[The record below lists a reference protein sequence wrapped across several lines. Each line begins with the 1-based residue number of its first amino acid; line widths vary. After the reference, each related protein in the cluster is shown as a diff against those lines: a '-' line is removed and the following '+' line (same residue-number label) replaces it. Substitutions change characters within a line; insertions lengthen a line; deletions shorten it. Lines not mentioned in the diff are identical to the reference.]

1 MRALSQEQG
10 EGFSKHMPFDL
21 QKLPPPRLWTAFS
34 PHCPSSWPSLVL
46 SPTGPRVLP
55 LGSHNS
61 PISWRR
67 GLGPPLSEH
76 RLSAGLERGEPG
88 YSVQRLLSSSEPEQ
102 GSGASLL
109 GWAGSAAQS
118 PPRALSWGSTQGP
131 AGRGAE
137 NRMVMT

>member
-1 MRALSQEQG
+1 MLQEVVHRGVRALSQEQD
-10 EGFSKHMPFDL
+10 EGFSKHMPFARAPGPAWSS
-21 QKLPPPRLWTAFS
+21 LPL
-34 PHCPSSWPSLVL
+34 
-46 SPTGPRVLP
+46 GPRVLP

-88 YSVQRLLSSSEPEQ
+88 YSVQRLLSSSEPKQ

>member
-1 MRALSQEQG
+1 MKGSQNTCLLTCK
-10 EGFSKHMPFDL
+10 S
-21 QKLPPPRLWTAFS
+21 S
-34 PHCPSSWPSLVL
+34 PHPGCGLRSAHTARAPGPAWSSLPL
-46 SPTGPRVLP
+46 GPRVLP

-88 YSVQRLLSSSEPEQ
+88 YSVQRLLSSSEPKQ